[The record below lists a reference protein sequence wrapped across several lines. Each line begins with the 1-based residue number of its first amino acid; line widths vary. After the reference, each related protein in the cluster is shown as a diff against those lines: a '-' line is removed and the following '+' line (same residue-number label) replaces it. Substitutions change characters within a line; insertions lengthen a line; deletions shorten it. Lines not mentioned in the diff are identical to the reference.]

1 MPVGTN
7 RYAERVRSSVLL
19 LLTGTALLL
28 APSAQAQPAGCLT
41 SPARLTD
48 TYKGE
53 RLFSLC
59 TADMQVRYSLTDRI
73 PRLVAEVLTPA
84 KLSGTVPREDNF
96 RADDRLPLNARADI
110 NDYRG
115 SGYDRGH
122 LAPAADFKYSATAMD
137 NSFLLSNIAP
147 QEPTFNQQ
155 AWNGLEDATRAC
167 AKQTGS
173 LTVLTGTLG
182 KSGSLNGRN
191 RVTIPSS
198 FFKMWTDGNDYR
210 LWVMPNIALGK
221 LSGAQYGQYEVSI
234 KDLQSFW
241 PEFSVGLPLNASAP
255 GKLCAG
261 AIPLRRAQ
269 APVQAQPAAAPRPAP
284 VPTPKPAAQ
293 PAPAPRPR
301 PATPAPAPSNVY
313 YANCSAARAAG
324 AAPLRRGQPGYR
336 PAMDRDGDGVACE

>member
-1 MPVGTN
+1 MRQLIPL
-7 RYAERVRSSVLL
+7 A
-19 LLTGTALLL
+19 ALLL
-28 APSAQAQPAGCLT
+28 AATASAQAQPAGCLT
-41 SPARLTD
+41 SPARLAD
-48 TYKGE
+48 TYRGE
-53 RLFSLC
+53 KLFSLC

-84 KLSGTVPREDNF
+84 KLAGSVPREDNF
-96 RADDRLPLNARADI
+96 RADTRLPLDARADI

-115 SGYDRGH
+115 SGYNRGH

-182 KSGSLNGRN
+182 KSGSLNGRG

-198 FFKMWTDGNDYR
+198 FFKMWTDGRDYR
-210 LWVMPNIALGK
+210 LWVMPNIAVGK

-234 KDLQSFW
+234 KDLQTFW

-261 AIPLRRAQ
+261 AIPLKRAQ
-269 APVQAQPAAAPRPAP
+269 APAQAQPAAAPRPVNP
-284 VPTPKPAAQ
+284 PKPTTQ
-293 PAPAPRPR
+293 PTYPPPR
-301 PATPAPAPSNVY
+301 NDVY

-336 PAMDRDGDGVACE
+336 SAMDRDGDGVACE

>member
-1 MPVGTN
+1 M
-7 RYAERVRSSVLL
+7 RSSVLL

-28 APSAQAQPAGCLT
+28 APSAQGQSGCLQT
-41 SPARLTD
+41 PVRLTD

-53 RLFSLC
+53 KLHALC

-84 KLSGTVPREDNF
+84 KLNGTVPREDNF
-96 RADDRLPLNARADI
+96 RADERLPLDARADI

-147 QEPTFNQQ
+147 QEPTMNQA

-167 AKQTGS
+167 VKQAGS

-182 KSGSLNGRN
+182 KSGSLNGRG

-198 FFKMWTDGNDYR
+198 FFKMWTNGTDYR
-210 LWVMPNIALGK
+210 LWVLPNIAVGK

-241 PEFSVGLPLNASAP
+241 PEFSVGLPLNAAAP
-255 GKLCAG
+255 GKLCPG
-261 AIPLRRAQ
+261 VIPLKR
-269 APVQAQPAAAPRPAP
+269 VQASAQTQPGAAPRPA
-284 VPTPKPAAQ
+284 TA